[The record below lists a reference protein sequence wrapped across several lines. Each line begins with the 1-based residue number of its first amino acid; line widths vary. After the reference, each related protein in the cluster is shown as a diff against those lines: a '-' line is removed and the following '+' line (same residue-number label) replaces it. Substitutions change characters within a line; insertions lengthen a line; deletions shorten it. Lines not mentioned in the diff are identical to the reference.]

1 MSNLNVFL
9 NKIAMPLLLLELYR
23 NLQSKIESLG
33 NSFFIIG
40 GDWNVLL
47 NYSRDTIN
55 YLHQN
60 NEKSHKQI

>member
-1 MSNLNVFL
+1 MSGRINDD
-9 NKIAMPLLLLELYR
+9 PQLYR

-33 NSFFIIG
+33 RSSLIIG

-47 NYSRDTIN
+47 NYSRDAIN